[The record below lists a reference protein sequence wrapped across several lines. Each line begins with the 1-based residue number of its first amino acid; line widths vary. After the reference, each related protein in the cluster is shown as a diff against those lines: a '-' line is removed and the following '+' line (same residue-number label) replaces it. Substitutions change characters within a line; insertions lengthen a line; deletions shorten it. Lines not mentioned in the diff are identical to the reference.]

1 MAKKN
6 KKNSK
11 INQRI
16 RKFFDEDPF
25 DVGVERV
32 ESKTLSELFSVLGI
46 YDIEHNKKLMVKTL
60 RMIWSEAESAMRQDI
75 LHFFEAD
82 GKVYRS
88 QKPKDEPH
96 FNRQEKIESIL
107 TELNVN
113 DEEALRLRDLFSAVR
128 FKKITIEKMES
139 KLRHIRFELK
149 KKKLEHELED
159 LFDLDD
165 SFEFNALL
173 KYELYGQSFHKILTL
188 RTKPYSYEFIEEKCH
203 EEIVATIIRDKAV
216 VIEQKQQ
223 QIDAFLQGLKYPHAY
238 LSTKEVVD
246 SLRASP
252 PKTILTYPLVSAKVL
267 KRIIAQKIDVKEI
280 ELHSQEV
287 LIVVDESLVLPY
299 SELKVAY
306 NLELHIEL
314 DGLLEEIW
322 ESKRFNFDAIHIEVK
337 KEYEHEFLEEL
348 RELVEEC
355 RGYAELLHFSEEE
368 LHARVYEFVLELL
381 PRTLHLTQKIKRK
394 IARRFLYSIQGELI
408 KKQRQEL
415 LARTIRDFKNLFP
428 VARGMQ
434 RKLTLHIGP
443 TNSGKTYTAMQ
454 QLQEADTGYYLAPL
468 RLLALEGYERLK
480 SKGIDASLITGEEQ
494 ILDDDATHISSTI
507 EMMNYDVDVDVCVID
522 EVQMIDDRDR
532 GWAWANAIIGAP
544 ASEVIM
550 TGPPNVKD
558 AIIALVEYLGEELEI
573 IEFERK
579 NPLELLEKPIDF
591 KEIEAGSAVIAFS
604 RKDVLKLKQRL
615 SVEFSVSVVYGNLSP
630 EVRREEARRFR
641 EGETQILVATDA
653 IAMGM
658 NLPIKT
664 VLFSKAEKFDGIAQR
679 NLFPSEIQQIAGRAG
694 RYGLHENGYVGA
706 LNKETFSII
715 KKNFT
720 KEPKKIKAPF
730 KVMASLEHIR
740 LVGSILEENSLEEIL
755 RFFIKNMEFNGPF
768 YAASLD
774 SMLEASRIV
783 DSYDLDIA
791 TKYHV
796 ACAPLT
802 LKSTYIIDLYESYIY
817 ALEKKE
823 PVYYYPPRLQ
833 GSYAQTS
840 DELLRVEDMVKE
852 ISLYLWLSYR
862 FSENFVDKEKAQR
875 HRGVLNKYIEK
886 TLQQTQLAQVCKLC
900 STPLLLNSKY
910 AICNSCFR
918 KNYTH
923 RERSKRPQKLVKSVT
938 P

>member
-16 RKFFDEDPF
+16 RKYFDDDPF
-25 DVGVERV
+25 DVGIERV
-32 ESKTLSELFSVLGI
+32 ESKTLSELFAALGI
-46 YDIEHNKKLMVKTL
+46 YDIEHNKKLMIKTL

-82 GKVYRS
+82 GRVYKS
-88 QKPKDEPH
+88 DKPKDEPY
-96 FNRQEKIESIL
+96 FNREEKIDSIL
-107 TELNVN
+107 AELDVR
-113 DEEALRLRDLFSAVR
+113 DEEALRLHDAFATVR
-128 FKKITIEKMES
+128 AKKITIEKMES

-149 KKKLEHELED
+149 KEKLERELEGF
-159 LFDLDD
+159 FDLDD
-165 SFEFNALL
+165 SFEFNASL
-173 KYELYGQSFHKILTL
+173 KYELYEQNFHKILTL
-188 RTKPYSYEFIEEKCH
+188 HTKPYSYELLEESPIEELVEK
-203 EEIVATIIRDKAV
+203 IGRDKLETVAAK
-216 VIEQKQQ
+216 QKS
-223 QIDAFLQGLKYPHAY
+223 IDAFLAALKYPHAY
-238 LSTKEVVD
+238 LTTKEILD

-252 PKTILTYPLVSAKVL
+252 PKTKLTHPLVSAKVL
-267 KRIIAQKIDVKEI
+267 KRIVSEKIEAKEI
-280 ELHSQEV
+280 ELHAEEL
-287 LIVVDESLVLPY
+287 LIIVDEQLILPL
-299 SELKVAY
+299 SQQQLSY

-322 ESKRFNFDAIHIEVK
+322 ESKRFNFDGVHSEVK
-337 KEYEHEFLEEL
+337 KEYEEEFLTDL
-348 RELVEEC
+348 KTLVDEC
-355 RGYAELLHFSEEE
+355 REYAVLLHFSEEE
-368 LHARVYEFVLELL
+368 LHGRVYEFLL
-381 PRTLHLTQKIKRK
+381 DFMPRSLHLTPKIQRK
-394 IARRFLYSIQGELI
+394 VTRRFLHSIQGELI

-428 VARGMQ
+428 IARGMQ

-454 QLQEADTGYYLAPL
+454 HLKEADTGYYLAPL
-468 RLLALEGYERLK
+468 RLLALEGYETLK
-480 SKGIDASLITGEEQ
+480 SEGIDASLITGEEQ
-494 ILDDDATHISSTI
+494 ILDEEATHISSTI

-544 ASEVIM
+544 AQEVIM
-550 TGPPNVKD
+550 TGSPNVKD
-558 AIIALVEYLGEELEI
+558 AIIALADYLGEELEI

-579 NPLELLEKPIDF
+579 NPLELLEHPTDF
-591 KEIEAGSAVIAFS
+591 KDIQAGTAVVAFS

-615 SVEFSVSVVYGNLSP
+615 STNFDVSVVYGNLSP
-630 EVRREEARRFR
+630 EVRREESRRFR
-641 EGETQILVATDA
+641 EGETEILVATDA

-664 VLFSKAEKFDGIAQR
+664 ILFSKAEKFDGIAQR
-679 NLFPSEIQQIAGRAG
+679 NLFPSEVLQIAGRAG

-706 LNKETFSII
+706 LSNEALSVV

-720 KEPKKIKAPF
+720 KEPKKIGTPF
-730 KVMASLEHIR
+730 KVMASLDHIK
-740 LVGSILEENSLEEIL
+740 LVSSILEENSLEEIL

-774 SMLEASRIV
+774 DMLEASRIV

-791 TKYHV
+791 TKYSL

-802 LKSTYIIDLYESYIY
+802 LKSSYIIEAYESYIHS
-817 ALEKKE
+817 LEKKE
-823 PVYYYPPRLQ
+823 PIYYHPPRLQ

-840 DELLRVEDMVKE
+840 DELLRAEDMVKE

-862 FSENFVDKEKAQR
+862 FEDYFVDEQKARQY
-875 HRGVLNKYIEK
+875 RGVINKYIEN

-900 STPLLLNSKY
+900 SVPLPHNSKY
-910 AICNSCFR
+910 AICQSCF
-918 KNYTH
+918 KKYYTH
-923 RERSKRPQKLVKSVT
+923 KRGPRRSPR
-938 P
+938 